1 MTNVFINAASI
12 PSISADFEYSQL
24 GGVPTEAQ
32 LGINKY
38 EVIDNQTPQVAD
50 PVNWFIFDHG
60 KSLEGGPSWVDK
72 QNSFLSNTVN
82 FLRYTD
88 PDRFV
93 FKNPGAYI
101 NNHVSHN
108 ASRSVFVEN
117 GGPRNKGY
125 TEISNTTWLR
135 TNTYVP
141 KADSITATTILNQI
155 WKEGSIE
162 LTINPTSENCYLL
175 SGNILAPF
183 NFIGSLSGWQEPPGK
198 TTARLNLNNGIV
210 EPGNNTQSQYAE
222 IVLESGIGPGEESG
236 IVTEFTS
243 WFTGQDGRYLASTAN
258 VEAGVTLV
266 DQKSMVRAFD
276 VKLVDGKITIVYEIF
291 YGNNKKRVE
300 FSGKTNIV
308 DGNWHHIVINR
319 PSPFTFK
326 SPEERYGDNGCME
339 IWIDG
344 VLDVRSFEITT
355 SDLLPTPQIIFNN
368 SLNAGILNYRELESV
383 VAGQNNPGDPD
394 EFNTYNPA
402 WINEEIEKDNYVGSI
417 RDYIFRQSLALSPH
431 LIGLNY
437 IYAMLN
443 DDNARTLKAA
453 EAKCTAEMAT
463 PSVTVNSKK
472 VLKLYWNELIG
483 TPELMRDGL
492 ELDETYQVYAQSVTH
507 KNIINPT
514 ETFNLDI
521 VGTKTDRTF
530 VKNVR
535 AAVGKNVHIF
545 RPSLLQTSTSDYAIQ
560 PGTTGFVGENLMID
574 TMDDARAIV
583 EAMPEPWYI
592 NNIQFGGVDLVIG
605 DRILLFGQVKPAQ
618 NGIYLWNNGDKPLIR
633 VSDIDTNI
641 LENAHVYVEQ
651 GKYAG
656 KTFVQTEKVTHLRKS
671 KQVWREIDSESSLST
686 LASYPIH
693 TSPWS
698 DEIGNKRFIDI
709 NNDIN
714 QDFDVI
720 VFMNYPTQSKYIYS
734 ALGGGNDS
742 YNKDRYEE
750 FLSNLKLAVN
760 NGKSLYV
767 SSPILAVDLGI
778 VSGYEEVP
786 QLLNETGDAQ
796 SAAISPFESGEAAE
810 NYFNTHRNMKYQFCT
825 PTPGLSDKET
835 YIITDFVT
843 YSPNRVDSDYHIKY
857 TYRQFGFQEG
867 DEFYIPGLTTLPET
881 LNPNLPGYRFNQ
893 KGIKDLAVFPV
904 NKILMG
910 NCVTRLANTIYDGD
924 DPIQNPYDDYASTIA
939 ATYGTGKIFVN
950 CIEDGYAMSRSDYN
964 VGLIQNVT
972 IGQNS
977 ETVQTAAW
985 QYSTLRLN
993 KKNLYDFSEITNLIG
1008 QTDPTTG
1015 GGGGIVQSQSHASN
1029 GMIRKNTTKG
1039 DLQYQSD
1046 LYPDATEEIFE
1057 VTEVPVLSMTW
1068 LGLKWLAE

>member
-1 MTNVFINAASI
+1 MTDVFISAASI
-12 PSISADFEYSQL
+12 PSISQDFKYSDL
-24 GGVPTEAQ
+24 GGVPTEDQ
-32 LGINKY
+32 LGLGQY
-38 EVIDNQTPQVAD
+38 QLIDNQTPQVTD
-50 PVNWFIFDHG
+50 PVNWFVFDNGSTDGSKSPIWVTKTNTPIFSH
-60 KSLEGGPSWVDK
+60 
-72 QNSFLSNTVN
+72 NSFIKTTSS
-82 FLRYTD
+82 
-88 PDRFV
+88 DRFE
-93 FKNPGAYI
+93 FQNPGAYLPF
-101 NNHVSHN
+101 NVSHN
-108 ASRSVFVEN
+108 ASRCVFVAE

-125 TEISNTTWLR
+125 TEISNTSWIR

-141 KADSITATTILNQI
+141 KVEGITVTTTVLNQV

-162 LTINPTSENCYLL
+162 LTIKPTKENCYLF
-175 SGNILAPF
+175 SGNVLAP
-183 NFIGSLSGWQEPPGK
+183 NNAAGSLSGMAEPPGK
-198 TTARLNLNNGIV
+198 QTARANLNNGIIEPTNNIASQLV
-210 EPGNNTQSQYAE
+210 EVTSEYGN
-222 IVLESGIGPGEESG
+222 GPGEENGIADKYNVYATSQG
-236 IVTEFTS
+236 NIVT
-243 WFTGQDGRYLASTAN
+243 ASLDA
-258 VEAGVTLV
+258 EAGVTLI

-276 VKLVDGKITIVYEIF
+276 VKLVNGKINIVYEIF

-300 FSGKTNIV
+300 VVGKTNIV
-308 DGNWHHIVINR
+308 DDQWHHIVINR
-319 PSPFTFK
+319 PSEFTFK
-326 SPEERYGDNGCME
+326 SPEERYGDNGCIE

-344 VLDVRSFEITT
+344 NLDVRSFEINST
-355 SDLLPTPQIIFNN
+355 DVIPTPQIIFNN
-368 SLNAGILNYRELESV
+368 SLNAGILNYIEYESV
-383 VAGQNNPGDPD
+383 LDDNFSARKFKTNNPG
-394 EFNTYNPA
+394 
-402 WINEEIEKDNYVGSI
+402 WINKEIEKDNYVGSI

-431 LIGLNY
+431 LISLNH
-437 IYAMLN
+437 IYAMVN
-443 DDNARTLKAA
+443 DDNSKTLKAA

-472 VLKLYWNELIG
+472 VLKLYWNELVG

-492 ELDETYQVYAQSVTH
+492 ELDETYQVYAHSVTH
-507 KNIINPT
+507 RNIINPT
-514 ETFNLDI
+514 QTFNLDL
-521 VGTKTDRTF
+521 VSTQTDRAF

-535 AAVGKNVHIF
+535 SAIGKNVHIL
-545 RPSLLQTSTSDYAIQ
+545 RPGLIQTATNSYAIQ
-560 PGTTGFVGENLMID
+560 PGSTGFTGESIMID
-574 TMDDARAIV
+574 TMDDARAIY
-583 EAMPEPWYI
+583 EAAPEPWYV
-592 NNIQFGGVDLVIG
+592 NNIQYGGVELKPG
-605 DRILLFGQVKPAQ
+605 DRVLLFGQLKPAQ
-618 NGIYLWNNGDKPLIR
+618 NGIWQFDGGNQPLIR
-633 VSDIDTNI
+633 VADIDANI

-656 KTFVQTEKVTHLRKS
+656 KTFVQTEKVNHLRKS
-671 KQVWREIDSESSLST
+671 KQIWREIDSESSLST

-693 TSPWS
+693 TTPWS

-709 NNDIN
+709 NNDID

-734 ALGGGNDS
+734 ALGGNNDS

-750 FLSNLKLAVN
+750 FLDNLKLAVS

-778 VSGYEEVP
+778 VSGYEDVP
-786 QLLNETGDAQ
+786 QLLDETGDAQ
-796 SAAISPFESGEAAE
+796 SAAISPFESGEPAE

-825 PTPGLSDKET
+825 PTPGLSDRET

-867 DEFYIPGLTTLPET
+867 DEFYIPGLTTVPET

-893 KGIKDLAVFPV
+893 KGTKDLAVFPV
-904 NKILMG
+904 DKILIG
-910 NCVTRLANTIYDGD
+910 NCVTRLANTIYEGD
-924 DPIQNPYDDYASTIA
+924 TPVDNPYDDYASTIA
-939 ATYGTGKIFVN
+939 ATYGDGKIFVN

-972 IGQNS
+972 IGENS

-993 KKNLYDFSEITNLIG
+993 KKNLYDFSDITNLIG
-1008 QTDPTTG
+1008 QTDPTNG
-1015 GGGGIVQSQSHASN
+1015 GGGAIVQAQSHASN

-1046 LYPDATEEIFE
+1046 LYADATEEIFE